1 MRFIA
6 AAGYDPRAMI
16 RVMEALAQ
24 ASGGS
29 RQPEFLSSHPN
40 PENRIE
46 KIQAAIEAEF
56 PNGLPEGL
64 TP

>member
-1 MRFIA
+1 M
-6 AAGYDPRAMI
+6 

-24 ASGGS
+24 ASGSS

-40 PENRIE
+40 PDNRIE
-46 KIQAAIEAEF
+46 NIQAAIEAAF
-56 PNGLPEGL
+56 PDGLPEGL

>member
-1 MRFIA
+1 
-6 AAGYDPRAMI
+6 MI

-40 PENRIE
+40 PDNRIE
-46 KIQAAIEAEF
+46 KIQAAIDNEF
-56 PNGLPEGL
+56 PDGLPDGL

>member
-1 MRFIA
+1 
-6 AAGYDPRAMI
+6 MI
-16 RVMEALAQ
+16 RMMEALAQ

-40 PENRIE
+40 PDNRIE
-46 KIQAAIEAEF
+46 KIQAAIDNEF
-56 PNGLPEGL
+56 PDGLPDGL

>member
-1 MRFIA
+1 
-6 AAGYDPRAMI
+6 MI
-16 RVMEALAQ
+16 RVMEGLAQ
-24 ASGGS
+24 ASDGS

-46 KIQAAIEAEF
+46 KIQSAIETEF
-56 PNGLPEGL
+56 PAGLPDGL